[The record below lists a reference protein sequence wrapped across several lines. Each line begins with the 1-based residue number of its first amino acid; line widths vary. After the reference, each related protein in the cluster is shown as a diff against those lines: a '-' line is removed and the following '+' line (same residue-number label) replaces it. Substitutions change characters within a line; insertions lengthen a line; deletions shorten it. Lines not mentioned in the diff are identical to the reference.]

1 MTRQDVARVLDTEG
15 ALEERLNEVAPSAED
30 DNHKAEADELYR
42 GKRKEEGGRR
52 HD

>member
-1 MTRQDVARVLDTEG
+1 MTRQDVARLLDPEG
-15 ALEERLNEVAPSAED
+15 PFEERLNEVAPSAKD
-30 DNHKAEADELYR
+30 DNHKAEADVLYR